1 MNLGAERRQYMFD
14 WEKINQAV
22 NPEPVRRL
30 EYTTNK
36 HLFRKVA
43 FDAYKV
49 INGNPEQLWELRDGD
64 DGKTYLYALYG
75 DTSDL
80 IANSENIKTKE
91 WQATADSD
99 GENVTLSY
107 KKVPIYRFAFSKYP
121 FTVSDAGKFANFIET
136 KAEDPKWVSEFVNNA
151 MSAER
156 KAVVLKLI
164 QGD

>member
-1 MNLGAERRQYMFD
+1 MNLGAERRRHMFD
-14 WEKINQAV
+14 WEKINKVV
-22 NPEPVRRL
+22 NPEPVKRL
-30 EYTTNK
+30 EYEGNK

-43 FDAYKV
+43 FDAYKS
-49 INGNPEQLWELRDGD
+49 ISGNSDQLWELRDGE

-75 DTSDL
+75 DGSD
-80 IANSENIKTKE
+80 IVANSHNEEKQ

-99 GENVTLSY
+99 GENITLSY
-107 KKVPIYRFAFSKYP
+107 KKVPIYRFASSQYP
-121 FTVSDAGKFANFIET
+121 FEPGNAGKFAKFVEAKT
-136 KAEDPKWVSEFVNNA
+136 QDPKWVGEFLENA